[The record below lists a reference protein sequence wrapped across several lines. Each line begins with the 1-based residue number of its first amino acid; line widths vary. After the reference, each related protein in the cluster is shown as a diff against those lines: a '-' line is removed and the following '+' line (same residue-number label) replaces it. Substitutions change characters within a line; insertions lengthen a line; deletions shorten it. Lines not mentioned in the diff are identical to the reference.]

1 MFYLEVSQIYLQD
14 NSDVSDSI
22 ALISLVLRDTNRGR

>member
-1 MFYLEVSQIYLQD
+1 MKSIYLQD